1 MKIAGLLFGLAS
13 CLSLFI
19 LVPASFAA
27 NDYHLVGGSR
37 AFIDGKKLILVG
49 KDSRRS
55 TAPDGRYFT
64 RDGRY
69 SIIVKGDVIE
79 IRDHNRELR

>member
-1 MKIAGLLFGLAS
+1 
-13 CLSLFI
+13 
-19 LVPASFAA
+19 
-27 NDYHLVGGSR
+27 VGGGR